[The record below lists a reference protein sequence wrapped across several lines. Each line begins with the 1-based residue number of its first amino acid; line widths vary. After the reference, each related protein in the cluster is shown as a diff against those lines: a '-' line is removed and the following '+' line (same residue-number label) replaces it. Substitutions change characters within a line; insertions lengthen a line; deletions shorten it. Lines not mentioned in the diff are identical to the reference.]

1 MFVRTKETYENSGL
15 GVIIESNHW
24 LWLNEKNEE
33 GTLRREDF
41 PVVTR
46 KYHSDYRKYKFEIV
60 GESKEWR
67 FSVDNNNWL

>member
-15 GVIIESNHW
+15 GVIIESNGS
-24 LWLNEKNEE
+24 LWLNEKNEKE
-33 GTLRREDF
+33 TLGHEDF

-46 KYHSDYRKYKFEIV
+46 KYHSDYRKHKFEIV

-67 FSVDNNNWL
+67 FSVDNNN